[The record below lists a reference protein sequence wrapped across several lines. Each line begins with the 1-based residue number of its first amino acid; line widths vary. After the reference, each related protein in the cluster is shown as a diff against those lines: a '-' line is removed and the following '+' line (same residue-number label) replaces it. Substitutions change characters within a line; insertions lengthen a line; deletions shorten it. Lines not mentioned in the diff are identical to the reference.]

1 MPSVETSIFQAVKA
15 RVDDLPMKAAYPI
28 VWSTNTAY
36 SPSPTQPYIRATWIP
51 NVNRRL
57 FLRGSDPHQRLAILQ
72 LDVMAKKTSGD
83 DVAIEVAGQVS
94 AHFAA
99 DTPMFFQDVK
109 VKVQRAPDVAP
120 VVVGETHIQA
130 PVTIRVEAF
139 A

>member
-15 RVDDLPMKAAYPI
+15 RVDTLPMKAAYPI
-28 VWSTNTAY
+28 VWSTNKAH

-72 LDVMAKKTSGD
+72 IDVMGIKSHGD
-83 DVAIEVAGQVS
+83 DVAIEVAGQIA

-99 DTPMFFQDVK
+99 DTPMFFQGVK
-109 VKVQRAPDVAP
+109 VRVQRAPDISQVIAGDTHLQVPLTVA
-120 VVVGETHIQA
+120 
-130 PVTIRVEAF
+130 VESF
-139 A
+139 S